1 MLGQRKQDRSNA
13 MKQIFPAIF
22 FIALATASS
31 AAPRASCSLDYLSAE
46 GETLRTIAERAYA
59 APMLT
64 IVQGYNPSIPEPD
77 ATLPAGTILFLP
89 CLHGL
94 PQFSPVFPDDLIAEQ
109 RVRNSRPVATEMD
122 KAAL

>member
-1 MLGQRKQDRSNA
+1 
-13 MKQIFPAIF
+13 MKQILPAIF
-22 FIALATASS
+22 FVALATASS

-46 GETLRTIAERAYA
+46 GETLRSIAERAYA

-77 ATLPAGTILFLP
+77 AALPAGTILFLP

-94 PQFSPVFPDDLIAEQ
+94 PQFSPVFPDDLIAE
-109 RVRNSRPVATEMD
+109 RRMRDAEPSAPDMEH
-122 KAAL
+122 AAL